1 MAITSSVTSSFIL
14 PIKTCPQKTAHA
26 SQLFA
31 DMRKRCSYLLAR
43 IKEIALGIFYYF
55 QEFFKDLKDD
65 LSIWWFEK
73 EDPLDTEARIEC
85 ERLRPEIEELKRKT
99 FLLDTF
105 INERP
110 ELKNKCLEYY
120 HKYKHFFIKNQRG
133 SPRTRLAID
142 LDLNNPV
149 DQLNIL
155 EVEKIDL
162 EYELDQR
169 IDFITSFKEVH
180 ALFEKHVLE
189 AEKAAKGAGNVFPLL
204 LTQALENKKD

>member
-1 MAITSSVTSSFIL
+1 MFA
-14 PIKTCPQKTAHA
+14 
-26 SQLFA
+26 LFQNISN
-31 DMRKRCSYLLAR
+31 DFK
-43 IKEIALGIFYYF
+43 KYF
-55 QEFFKDLKDD
+55 SNL
-65 LSIWWFEK
+65 WVEK

-169 IDFITSFKEVH
+169 IDFIPSFKEVY

-204 LTQALENKKD
+204 LTQALENKED

>member
-1 MAITSSVTSSFIL
+1 MAITSSVTSSCIL
-14 PIKTCPQKTAHA
+14 PIKTCPQKTGHA

-31 DMRKRCSYLLAR
+31 DMRRRCSYLLAR

-73 EDPLDTEARIEC
+73 EDPIDTEARIEC
-85 ERLRPEIEELKRKT
+85 EKLKPKIEELKRKT
-99 FLLDTF
+99 YLLDTF

-120 HKYKHFFIKNQRG
+120 HKYKHLLIKNIRG
-133 SPRTRLAID
+133 CGRTDFD
-142 LDLNNPV
+142 LDNPV

-155 EVEKIDL
+155 AIEKLDL
-162 EYELDQR
+162 EFELNQR
-169 IDFITSFKEVH
+169 INFITRFKEVH

-189 AEKAAKGAGNVFPLL
+189 AEKATKGAGNVFPLL
-204 LTQALENKKD
+204 LTQALENKED